1 MKLRKLV
8 LAALFA
14 ALACGATMV
23 IQVPSPIGGYLN
35 LGDCIVLLSGWLLGP
50 VYGAVAAGLGP
61 ALADIFSSYVIYA
74 PATFVI
80 KALMAIVAFYA
91 VKCIPGHRVLRSVVS
106 AVLAEIVMVGGYYLF
121 EATFLGLGFVGAAAG
136 IVSNLVQAAFGIVC
150 AVLIKAIIDK
160 KGLWKW

>member
-50 VYGAVAAGLGP
+50 VYGA
-61 ALADIFSSYVIYA
+61 
-74 PATFVI
+74 
-80 KALMAIVAFYA
+80 
-91 VKCIPGHRVLRSVVS
+91 
-106 AVLAEIVMVGGYYLF
+106 
-121 EATFLGLGFVGAAAG
+121 AAG